1 MTFEEIKFRMESV
14 SNQITY
20 LFFKIDEVMRRLREL
35 ELKIEHIEKRIYR
48 EG

>member
-1 MTFEEIKFRMESV
+1 MNFEEVKFRMESL

-20 LFFKIDEVMRRLREL
+20 LFFKIDEVMRKLREL
-35 ELKIEHIEKRIYR
+35 ELKVEQIEKRMYR